1 LPALGLAS
9 SSAAW
14 PHGATATHTWIV
26 SPVQSCGTHQPAYE
40 PRAPLTDAEAA
51 TVVQEP
57 RSDVPLV
64 PVRVEELV
72 YEPRKV
78 VDPRTKLE
86 VCQVLVPSGWQL
98 EPGILWR
105 EMAAVF
111 VSMQTAI
118 FDPKSGWAVRWI
130 PQDQFNCNLTLFHNA
145 RQQGVAPV
153 NAAGVEFTDFLPDA
167 TQYIRSIV
175 LPRYRNIPAL
185 EVVSVKELPAV
196 AEALMRRNEFM
207 IATYSQFGRE
217 MRYSAG
223 HVVVEYPGPG
233 GTKLTEDIH
242 CVLNVS
248 WSPQANALAQQVGL
262 PPDYFF
268 MPDRLYSY
276 TAPKGQ
282 LAAAEPYLQTIVQSM
297 RVTARWY
304 SFVENIQGQVR
315 LILADRNAMEAAARK
330 AITESQRK
338 TVEET
343 WKAADQQSREV
354 GALLTGTQAR
364 TNPNDPKGP
373 PIAGPAGMNT
383 WVNKQGRIKHLPPGE
398 DPNRDPGSSKD
409 WTMAKSTRN

>member
-1 LPALGLAS
+1 MAALDET
-9 SSAAW
+9 
-14 PHGATATHTWIV
+14 TAT
-26 SPVQSCGTHQPAYE
+26 PRPAPAPQPLLADADTAS
-40 PRAPLTDAEAA
+40 AP
-51 TVVQEP
+51 QEP
-57 RSDVPLV
+57 RSDAPLA
-64 PVRVEELV
+64 PVRVADLV
-72 YEPRKV
+72 YEPSKV
-78 VDPRTKLE
+78 VDPRTELE
-86 VCQVLVPSGWQL
+86 VCQVLVPAGWQL
-98 EPGILWR
+98 EPGVLWR

-111 VSMQTAI
+111 VSLQTAV

-130 PQDQFNCNLTLFHNA
+130 PHDQFNCNLTLFHNA

-175 LPRYRNIPAL
+175 LPRYRNIPGLA
-185 EVVSVKELPAV
+185 VVSAKELPAV
-196 AEALMRRNEFM
+196 AEAMMRRNEYM

-223 HVVVEYPGPG
+223 HVVVEYPGPDG
-233 GTKLTEDIH
+233 KILSEDIH

-248 WSPQANALAQQVGL
+248 WSPLANAQAQQVGL

-297 RVTARWY
+297 RVTTRWY

-330 AITESQRK
+330 AITASQRK

-364 TNPNDPKGP
+364 TNPTDPKGP

-398 DPNRDPGSSKD
+398 DPNRAPGSSQD
-409 WTMAKSTRN
+409 WTMAKAAQN